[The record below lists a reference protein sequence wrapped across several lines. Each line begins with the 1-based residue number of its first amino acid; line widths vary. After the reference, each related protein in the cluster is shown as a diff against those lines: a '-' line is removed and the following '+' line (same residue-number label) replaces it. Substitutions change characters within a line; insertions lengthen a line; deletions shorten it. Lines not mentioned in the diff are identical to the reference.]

1 MWLAFATGYLKRYN
15 LLKNAMWQ
23 LLIVSIGSILWDI
36 FTGWHR
42 WSVDLVLPLVCL
54 IVEILMEL
62 IARIQSHPPK
72 EYMIY
77 YVMASVYSM
86 VLPLILMATGVILY
100 RAFAVIC
107 VGLSFLFFIRLLL
120 FRKNEFKEEM
130 YKSFMCNDA
139 KEVCHM
145 INYSEDKDR
154 QYHVQLEE
162 GDVGRYVILTGDP
175 KRCQKI
181 AEHFEDA
188 LPVADSREFTTYT
201 GYLEGEKVS
210 VTSTGIGGPSAAIAL
225 EELANVGAD
234 TFIRVGTSG
243 GMQLEVKKW

>member
-1 MWLAFATGYLKRYN
+1 MWLAFVTGYLKRYN

-23 LLIVSIGSILWDI
+23 LLIVSIGSILWDV

-107 VGLSFLFFIRLLL
+107 VGLSFLYFMEILKVENLTKTYGISFLFFIRLLL
-120 FRKNEFKEEM
+120 FRKKEFKEEM
-130 YKSFMCNDA
+130 YKKF
-139 KEVCHM
+139 
-145 INYSEDKDR
+145 
-154 QYHVQLEE
+154 HV
-162 GDVGRYVILTGDP
+162 
-175 KRCQKI
+175 
-181 AEHFEDA
+181 
-188 LPVADSREFTTYT
+188 
-201 GYLEGEKVS
+201 
-210 VTSTGIGGPSAAIAL
+210 
-225 EELANVGAD
+225 
-234 TFIRVGTSG
+234 
-243 GMQLEVKKW
+243 

>member
-1 MWLAFATGYLKRYN
+1 MWLAFVTGYLKRYN

-23 LLIVSIGSILWDI
+23 LLIVSIGSILWDV

-54 IVEILMEL
+54 IVEMLMEL

-120 FRKNEFKEEM
+120 FRKKEFKEEM
-130 YKSFMCNDA
+130 YKKF
-139 KEVCHM
+139 
-145 INYSEDKDR
+145 
-154 QYHVQLEE
+154 HV
-162 GDVGRYVILTGDP
+162 
-175 KRCQKI
+175 
-181 AEHFEDA
+181 
-188 LPVADSREFTTYT
+188 
-201 GYLEGEKVS
+201 
-210 VTSTGIGGPSAAIAL
+210 
-225 EELANVGAD
+225 
-234 TFIRVGTSG
+234 
-243 GMQLEVKKW
+243 

>member
-120 FRKNEFKEEM
+120 FRKKEFKQEM
-130 YKSFMCNDA
+130 YKKF
-139 KEVCHM
+139 
-145 INYSEDKDR
+145 
-154 QYHVQLEE
+154 HV
-162 GDVGRYVILTGDP
+162 
-175 KRCQKI
+175 
-181 AEHFEDA
+181 
-188 LPVADSREFTTYT
+188 
-201 GYLEGEKVS
+201 
-210 VTSTGIGGPSAAIAL
+210 
-225 EELANVGAD
+225 
-234 TFIRVGTSG
+234 
-243 GMQLEVKKW
+243 